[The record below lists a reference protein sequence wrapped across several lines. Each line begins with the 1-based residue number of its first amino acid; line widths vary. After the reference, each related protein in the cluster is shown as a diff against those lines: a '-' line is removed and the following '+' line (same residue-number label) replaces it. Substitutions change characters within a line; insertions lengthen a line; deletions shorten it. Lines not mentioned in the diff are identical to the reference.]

1 MSVKNVAVGLW
12 KVAVSVR
19 VPWKP
24 YPVKRKATVKGTKAD
39 AKLKEAELLRMALDE
54 GQGQG
59 ESSLKKTAVST
70 FNKVETLQDGINL
83 YLEKLKAQ
91 GRLSAVTQ
99 RKYGWLGR
107 ELGYIPILELG
118 ERFMDW
124 IHVYKNTVGRNGK
137 PRTPAT
143 VNFVINVVKAVCN
156 HLVELEILLKNPISR
171 AKFPTASCKPRF
183 VTLTQEE
190 QDRLLLVIQREHPDI
205 LPIVKFMLQI
215 PCRAFSELVPAKVS
229 QLKDGM
235 IFIPTSKNKDPI
247 FKPVPISMADY
258 FDSIP
263 IQDGCQYLFYRK
275 VGDQYLPLDNLRH
288 AFEVCRKKA
297 DLPNLRIHDL
307 RHVAVTNLVLR
318 GVPVQLLMKLCG
330 WRKDQSHVYCNISL
344 KSGAEYFLN
353 MEKEAMMLAS

>member
-1 MSVKNVAVGLW
+1 MSIKNVAVGVW

-24 YPVKRKATVKGTKAD
+24 YPIKRKATVKGTKAE
-39 AKLKEAELLRMALDE
+39 AKLKESELIRAI
-54 GQGQG
+54 GASGG
-59 ESSLKKTAVST
+59 GSSLKETAVST
-70 FNKVETLQDGINL
+70 FNKVETLQDGISL

-107 ELGYIPILELG
+107 ELGHIPILELG
-118 ERFMDW
+118 ERFRDW

-143 VNFVINVVKAVCN
+143 VNFVVNVVKAVCN
-156 HLVELEILLKNPISR
+156 HLVELEALNKNPITK

-190 QDRLLLVIQREHPDI
+190 VDRLLEVIQKERPDI
-205 LPIVKFMLQI
+205 LPIVKYMLMI
-215 PCRAFSELVPAKVS
+215 PCRAFSELVPARVS

-235 IFIPTSKNKDPI
+235 IFIPTSKNGDQI
-247 FKPVPISMADY
+247 FKPVPVSMADY
-258 FDSIP
+258 FANIP
-263 IQDGCQYLFYRK
+263 DGCPLLFYRK
-275 VGDQYLPLDNLRH
+275 VGETYLPLDNLRH

-297 DLPNLRIHDL
+297 GLPNLRIHDL
-307 RHVAVTNLVLR
+307 RHIAVTNLILR
-318 GVPVQLLMKLCG
+318 GVPVQLLMKICG
-330 WRKDQSHVYCNISL
+330 WRKDQSHIYCNIGL
-344 KSGAEYFLN
+344 KSGAEFFLN
-353 MEKEAMMLAS
+353 MEKEAMKLAS